1 MRSKPRSNSNVCERY
16 HQQTKCVIIITVI
29 LINEAAICIAPDI
42 SGQIVVRKGVKN
54 NNMSADIKQLFEA
67 GVHFGHQTSRWNPKM
82 AKYIYG
88 KKDGIHIINLDQTV
102 AQLDRASDFLKEVA
116 GRGRQVLFVGT
127 RKQTKEIVKSAAESV
142 GMPYVTERWLGG
154 MLTNQH
160 TIVSQIKKLKLL
172 EKRMASGEL
181 ANRYSKLEVQRIQEE
196 IDTLNIRYGGIK
208 EMRGKPGAMVVLD
221 AVTDRNAITEAQ
233 KLRVPVVAVCDSNA
247 NPTGIDYVIPAN
259 DDALAGLRLIIDQL
273 AEAVKD
279 GSSVAA
285 KRAEERRAEE
295 AKEKESNEK

>member
-1 MRSKPRSNSNVCERY
+1 
-16 HQQTKCVIIITVI
+16 
-29 LINEAAICIAPDI
+29 
-42 SGQIVVRKGVKN
+42 
-54 NNMSADIKQLFEA
+54 
-67 GVHFGHQTSRWNPKM
+67 M

-127 RKQTKEIVKSAAESV
+127 RKQTKEIVRSAAESV

-259 DDALAGLRLIIDQL
+259 DDALAGLRLIVDQL

-295 AKEKESNEK
+295 AKDKESNEK

>member
-1 MRSKPRSNSNVCERY
+1 
-16 HQQTKCVIIITVI
+16 
-29 LINEAAICIAPDI
+29 
-42 SGQIVVRKGVKN
+42 
-54 NNMSADIKQLFEA
+54 
-67 GVHFGHQTSRWNPKM
+67 M

-142 GMPYVTERWLGG
+142 GMPCVTERWLGG

-208 EMRGKPGAMVVLD
+208 EMRGKPGAIVVLD

>member
-1 MRSKPRSNSNVCERY
+1 
-16 HQQTKCVIIITVI
+16 
-29 LINEAAICIAPDI
+29 
-42 SGQIVVRKGVKN
+42 
-54 NNMSADIKQLFEA
+54 
-67 GVHFGHQTSRWNPKM
+67 M

-196 IDTLNIRYGGIK
+196 IDTLNTRYGGIK

-259 DDALAGLRLIIDQL
+259 DDALAGLRLIVSQL

-279 GSSVAA
+279 GGRVAA

-295 AKEKESNEK
+295 AKDKESNEK

>member
-1 MRSKPRSNSNVCERY
+1 
-16 HQQTKCVIIITVI
+16 
-29 LINEAAICIAPDI
+29 
-42 SGQIVVRKGVKN
+42 
-54 NNMSADIKQLFEA
+54 
-67 GVHFGHQTSRWNPKM
+67 M

-181 ANRYSKLEVQRIQEE
+181 ANRYSKLEVQRIQEG

>member
-1 MRSKPRSNSNVCERY
+1 
-16 HQQTKCVIIITVI
+16 
-29 LINEAAICIAPDI
+29 
-42 SGQIVVRKGVKN
+42 
-54 NNMSADIKQLFEA
+54 MSADIRQLFEA

-247 NPTGIDYVIPAN
+247 NPTDIDYVIPAN
-259 DDALAGLRLIIDQL
+259 DDALAGLRLIVDQL

>member
-1 MRSKPRSNSNVCERY
+1 
-16 HQQTKCVIIITVI
+16 
-29 LINEAAICIAPDI
+29 
-42 SGQIVVRKGVKN
+42 
-54 NNMSADIKQLFEA
+54 
-67 GVHFGHQTSRWNPKM
+67 M
-82 AKYIYG
+82 ARYIYG

-127 RKQTKEIVKSAAESV
+127 RKQTKEIVKLAAESV

-196 IDTLNIRYGGIK
+196 IDTLNTRYGGIK

-221 AVTDRNAITEAQ
+221 AVTDRNAIAEAQ

-247 NPTGIDYVIPAN
+247 NPTGIDYVVPAN
-259 DDALAGLRLIIDQL
+259 DDALAGLRLIVSQL

-295 AKEKESNEK
+295 AKDKESNEK

>member
-1 MRSKPRSNSNVCERY
+1 
-16 HQQTKCVIIITVI
+16 
-29 LINEAAICIAPDI
+29 
-42 SGQIVVRKGVKN
+42 
-54 NNMSADIKQLFEA
+54 MSADIKQLFEA

-259 DDALAGLRLIIDQL
+259 DDALSGLRLIVDQL

>member
-1 MRSKPRSNSNVCERY
+1 
-16 HQQTKCVIIITVI
+16 
-29 LINEAAICIAPDI
+29 
-42 SGQIVVRKGVKN
+42 
-54 NNMSADIKQLFEA
+54 MSADIRQLFEA
-67 GVHFGHQTSRWNPKM
+67 GAHFGHQTSRWNPKM

-127 RKQTKEIVKSAAESV
+127 RKQTKEIVRLAAESV

-196 IDTLNIRYGGIK
+196 IDTLNTRYGGIK

-259 DDALAGLRLIIDQL
+259 DDALAGLRLIVSQL

>member
-1 MRSKPRSNSNVCERY
+1 M
-16 HQQTKCVIIITVI
+16 
-29 LINEAAICIAPDI
+29 
-42 SGQIVVRKGVKN
+42 
-54 NNMSADIKQLFEA
+54 
-67 GVHFGHQTSRWNPKM
+67 HFGHQTSRWNPKM

-259 DDALAGLRLIIDQL
+259 DDALAGLRLIVDQL

-295 AKEKESNEK
+295 AKDKESNEK

>member
-1 MRSKPRSNSNVCERY
+1 
-16 HQQTKCVIIITVI
+16 
-29 LINEAAICIAPDI
+29 
-42 SGQIVVRKGVKN
+42 
-54 NNMSADIKQLFEA
+54 MSADIKQLFEA

>member
-1 MRSKPRSNSNVCERY
+1 
-16 HQQTKCVIIITVI
+16 
-29 LINEAAICIAPDI
+29 
-42 SGQIVVRKGVKN
+42 
-54 NNMSADIKQLFEA
+54 MSADIKQLFEA

-102 AQLDRASDFLKEVA
+102 VQLDRASDFLKEVA

-196 IDTLNIRYGGIK
+196 IDMLNIRYGGIK

-259 DDALAGLRLIIDQL
+259 DDALAGLRLIVDQL

>member
-1 MRSKPRSNSNVCERY
+1 
-16 HQQTKCVIIITVI
+16 
-29 LINEAAICIAPDI
+29 
-42 SGQIVVRKGVKN
+42 
-54 NNMSADIKQLFEA
+54 MSADIRQLFEA
-67 GVHFGHQTSRWNPKM
+67 GAHFGHQTSRWNPKM

-221 AVTDRNAITEAQ
+221 AVTDHNAITEAQ

-259 DDALAGLRLIIDQL
+259 DDALAGLRLIVDQL

>member
-1 MRSKPRSNSNVCERY
+1 
-16 HQQTKCVIIITVI
+16 
-29 LINEAAICIAPDI
+29 
-42 SGQIVVRKGVKN
+42 
-54 NNMSADIKQLFEA
+54 MSADIRQLFEA

-102 AQLDRASDFLKEVA
+102 VQLDRASDFLKEVA

-127 RKQTKEIVKSAAESV
+127 RKQTKEIVRSAAESV

-196 IDTLNIRYGGIK
+196 IDALNTRYGGIK
-208 EMRGKPGAMVVLD
+208 EMRGKPGVMVVLD

-259 DDALAGLRLIIDQL
+259 DDALAGLRLIVDQL

-295 AKEKESNEK
+295 AKDKESNEK

>member
-1 MRSKPRSNSNVCERY
+1 
-16 HQQTKCVIIITVI
+16 
-29 LINEAAICIAPDI
+29 
-42 SGQIVVRKGVKN
+42 
-54 NNMSADIKQLFEA
+54 MSADIRQLFEA

-259 DDALAGLRLIIDQL
+259 DDALAGLRLIVSQL

-295 AKEKESNEK
+295 TKDKESNEK

>member
-1 MRSKPRSNSNVCERY
+1 
-16 HQQTKCVIIITVI
+16 
-29 LINEAAICIAPDI
+29 
-42 SGQIVVRKGVKN
+42 
-54 NNMSADIKQLFEA
+54 MSADIKQLFEA

-102 AQLDRASDFLKEVA
+102 VQLDRASDFLKEVA

-142 GMPYVTERWLGG
+142 GMPCVTERWLGG

-259 DDALAGLRLIIDQL
+259 DDALAGLRLIVDQL

-295 AKEKESNEK
+295 AKEKESNGK

>member
-1 MRSKPRSNSNVCERY
+1 
-16 HQQTKCVIIITVI
+16 
-29 LINEAAICIAPDI
+29 
-42 SGQIVVRKGVKN
+42 
-54 NNMSADIKQLFEA
+54 MSADIKQLFEA

-127 RKQTKEIVKSAAESV
+127 RKQAKEIVKSAAESV
-142 GMPYVTERWLGG
+142 GMPCVTERWLGG

-208 EMRGKPGAMVVLD
+208 EMRGKPGAIVVLD

>member
-1 MRSKPRSNSNVCERY
+1 
-16 HQQTKCVIIITVI
+16 
-29 LINEAAICIAPDI
+29 
-42 SGQIVVRKGVKN
+42 
-54 NNMSADIKQLFEA
+54 MSADIKQLFEA

-142 GMPYVTERWLGG
+142 GMPCVTERWLGG

-259 DDALAGLRLIIDQL
+259 DDALAGLRLIVDQL

-279 GSSVAA
+279 GSNVAA

-295 AKEKESNEK
+295 AKDKESNEK

>member
-1 MRSKPRSNSNVCERY
+1 
-16 HQQTKCVIIITVI
+16 
-29 LINEAAICIAPDI
+29 
-42 SGQIVVRKGVKN
+42 
-54 NNMSADIKQLFEA
+54 MSADIKQLFEA

-181 ANRYSKLEVQRIQEE
+181 ANRYSKLEVQRIQGE
-196 IDTLNIRYGGIK
+196 IDTLNTRYGGIK

-295 AKEKESNEK
+295 AKDKESNEK

>member
-1 MRSKPRSNSNVCERY
+1 
-16 HQQTKCVIIITVI
+16 
-29 LINEAAICIAPDI
+29 
-42 SGQIVVRKGVKN
+42 
-54 NNMSADIKQLFEA
+54 
-67 GVHFGHQTSRWNPKM
+67 M

-142 GMPYVTERWLGG
+142 GMPCVTERWLGG

-233 KLRVPVVAVCDSNA
+233 RLRVPVVAVCDSNA

>member
-1 MRSKPRSNSNVCERY
+1 
-16 HQQTKCVIIITVI
+16 
-29 LINEAAICIAPDI
+29 
-42 SGQIVVRKGVKN
+42 
-54 NNMSADIKQLFEA
+54 MSADIKQLFEA

-142 GMPYVTERWLGG
+142 GMPCVTERWLGG

-259 DDALAGLRLIIDQL
+259 DDALAGLRLIVDQL

-279 GSSVAA
+279 GSSVAV

>member
-1 MRSKPRSNSNVCERY
+1 
-16 HQQTKCVIIITVI
+16 
-29 LINEAAICIAPDI
+29 
-42 SGQIVVRKGVKN
+42 
-54 NNMSADIKQLFEA
+54 MSADIKQLFEA

-142 GMPYVTERWLGG
+142 GMPCVTERWLGG

-221 AVTDRNAITEAQ
+221 SVTDRNAITEAQ

-259 DDALAGLRLIIDQL
+259 DDALAGLRLIVDQL

>member
-1 MRSKPRSNSNVCERY
+1 
-16 HQQTKCVIIITVI
+16 
-29 LINEAAICIAPDI
+29 
-42 SGQIVVRKGVKN
+42 
-54 NNMSADIKQLFEA
+54 
-67 GVHFGHQTSRWNPKM
+67 M

-181 ANRYSKLEVQRIQEE
+181 VNRYSKLEVQRIQEE
-196 IDTLNIRYGGIK
+196 IDTLNTRYGGIK

-259 DDALAGLRLIIDQL
+259 DDALAGLRLIVDQL

>member
-1 MRSKPRSNSNVCERY
+1 
-16 HQQTKCVIIITVI
+16 
-29 LINEAAICIAPDI
+29 
-42 SGQIVVRKGVKN
+42 
-54 NNMSADIKQLFEA
+54 MSADIKQLFEA

-102 AQLDRASDFLKEVA
+102 VQLDRASDFLKEVA

-127 RKQTKEIVKSAAESV
+127 RKQTKEIVRSAAESV

-181 ANRYSKLEVQRIQEE
+181 VNRYSKLEVQRIQEE
-196 IDTLNIRYGGIK
+196 IDTLNTRYGGIK

-259 DDALAGLRLIIDQL
+259 DDALAGLRLIVSQL

-295 AKEKESNEK
+295 AKDKESNEK

>member
-1 MRSKPRSNSNVCERY
+1 
-16 HQQTKCVIIITVI
+16 
-29 LINEAAICIAPDI
+29 
-42 SGQIVVRKGVKN
+42 
-54 NNMSADIKQLFEA
+54 MSADIKQLFEA

-142 GMPYVTERWLGG
+142 GMPYVIERWLGG

-259 DDALAGLRLIIDQL
+259 DDALAGLRLIVDQL

>member
-1 MRSKPRSNSNVCERY
+1 
-16 HQQTKCVIIITVI
+16 
-29 LINEAAICIAPDI
+29 
-42 SGQIVVRKGVKN
+42 
-54 NNMSADIKQLFEA
+54 MSADIKQLFEA

-273 AEAVKD
+273 VEAVKD

-295 AKEKESNEK
+295 AKDKESNEK

>member
-1 MRSKPRSNSNVCERY
+1 
-16 HQQTKCVIIITVI
+16 
-29 LINEAAICIAPDI
+29 
-42 SGQIVVRKGVKN
+42 
-54 NNMSADIKQLFEA
+54 MSADIKQLFEA

-102 AQLDRASDFLKEVA
+102 VQLDRASDFLKEVA

-181 ANRYSKLEVQRIQEE
+181 TNRYSKLEVQRIQEE

-259 DDALAGLRLIIDQL
+259 DDALAGLRLIVDQL

>member
-1 MRSKPRSNSNVCERY
+1 
-16 HQQTKCVIIITVI
+16 
-29 LINEAAICIAPDI
+29 
-42 SGQIVVRKGVKN
+42 
-54 NNMSADIKQLFEA
+54 MSADIKQLFEA

-102 AQLDRASDFLKEVA
+102 VQLDRASDFLKEVT

>member
-1 MRSKPRSNSNVCERY
+1 
-16 HQQTKCVIIITVI
+16 
-29 LINEAAICIAPDI
+29 
-42 SGQIVVRKGVKN
+42 
-54 NNMSADIKQLFEA
+54 MSADIRQLFEA

-196 IDTLNIRYGGIK
+196 IDTLNTRYGGIK

-259 DDALAGLRLIIDQL
+259 DDALAGLRLIVDQL

>member
-1 MRSKPRSNSNVCERY
+1 
-16 HQQTKCVIIITVI
+16 
-29 LINEAAICIAPDI
+29 
-42 SGQIVVRKGVKN
+42 
-54 NNMSADIKQLFEA
+54 MSANIKQLFEA

>member
-1 MRSKPRSNSNVCERY
+1 
-16 HQQTKCVIIITVI
+16 
-29 LINEAAICIAPDI
+29 
-42 SGQIVVRKGVKN
+42 
-54 NNMSADIKQLFEA
+54 MSADIKQLFEA

-208 EMRGKPGAMVVLD
+208 EMRGKPGVMVVLD

-259 DDALAGLRLIIDQL
+259 DDALAGLRLIVDQL

>member
-1 MRSKPRSNSNVCERY
+1 
-16 HQQTKCVIIITVI
+16 
-29 LINEAAICIAPDI
+29 
-42 SGQIVVRKGVKN
+42 
-54 NNMSADIKQLFEA
+54 
-67 GVHFGHQTSRWNPKM
+67 M

-88 KKDGIHIINLDQTV
+88 KKDGIHIINLDRTV
-102 AQLDRASDFLKEVA
+102 VQLDRASDFLKEVA

-259 DDALAGLRLIIDQL
+259 DDALAGLRLIVSQL

-279 GSSVAA
+279 GSGVAA

-295 AKEKESNEK
+295 AKDKESNEK